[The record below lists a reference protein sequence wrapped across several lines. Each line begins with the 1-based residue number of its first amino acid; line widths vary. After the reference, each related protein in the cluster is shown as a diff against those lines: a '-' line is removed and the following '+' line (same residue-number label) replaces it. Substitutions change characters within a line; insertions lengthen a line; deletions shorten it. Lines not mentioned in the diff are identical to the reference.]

1 MDDIRTAV
9 LAKAVDGNIACAD
22 AHLVAEALGV
32 TPLQVGKVVNKATD
46 LRFNRCQV
54 GVFGYGPKP
63 EGKHKVVLAAE
74 WVPPE
79 IEAAIN
85 ERVTDNHIS
94 CLDLWTLA
102 QDFKYPRL
110 AMANIAE
117 AMGLKITP
125 CQLGCF

>member
-1 MDDIRTAV
+1 VDEITKAV
-9 LAKAVDGNIACAD
+9 LAKAENGLIACAD
-22 AHLVAEALGV
+22 AHAVAEALGV
-32 TPLQVGKVVNKATD
+32 TPLQVGKVVNKATE
-46 LRFNRCQV
+46 LRFYRCQV

-85 ERVTDNHIS
+85 ERVKDKRIS
-94 CLDLWTLA
+94 CLDLWKLA
-102 QDFKYPRL
+102 QKTKYPRL